1 MPRPI
6 LGETTINQINVYN
19 SIGQLVLSKKM
30 NSLNNKT
37 IHLENQ
43 SAGFYVVHLVAEDK
57 IKRFKII
64 KQ

>member
-1 MPRPI
+1 
-6 LGETTINQINVYN
+6 
-19 SIGQLVLSKKM
+19 M